1 MKIRL
6 SLATAVFLA
15 GSSAAFAQ
23 TSAAPSTATMSAVT
37 AHTMT
42 RAQIAIAHHQLPKS
56 FATEAAAMA
65 SCKTPVI
72 WANPKSK
79 VYYPQASAGFGTARP
94 GVYACVRDAIK
105 AGFKK
110 TAV

>member
-1 MKIRL
+1 
-6 SLATAVFLA
+6 
-15 GSSAAFAQ
+15 
-23 TSAAPSTATMSAVT
+23 
-37 AHTMT
+37 
-42 RAQIAIAHHQLPKS
+42 
-56 FATEAAAMA
+56 MA